1 MRVYRWGIVAAAIA
15 LSGVPLHQTDAQ
27 VPQRQAQRRPTGAVQ
42 LQLLPMVSV
51 SVTEPIYVKTITDV
65 RVHIRNLR
73 DVPHTIQ
80 LLVVK
85 PTKCSA
91 RGYAS
96 RRLTVTPV
104 GGEVTFMADVSFDS
118 LGARGHSCPLAIDL
132 TAMQSAESKV
142 DAGSVPVEAGQTYT
156 IDNTWDVVPWILP
169 IKPGKADQYGSAQ
182 QGECNGFSAG
192 LSGVMPIGV
201 VEHDHDLSFQLR
213 SGIYPSTCSYQP
225 DRSRMTR
232 LNQPWYIIGR
242 TWKIE
247 RARGASDACKV
258 DSNLA
263 ENPAGR
269 AFLIMY
275 TLSCGGGPDND
286 NGVRLI
292 LQSLTLIGP
301 PNRTPLEAF
310 IQ

>member
-1 MRVYRWGIVAAAIA
+1 MRVYGWGIVAAAIA
-15 LSGVPLHQTDAQ
+15 LSGLPLDRMDAQ
-27 VPQRQAQRRPTGAVQ
+27 VPRRQAQRRPAGAVQ
-42 LQLLPMVSV
+42 LQRVPTVSV

-65 RVHIRNLR
+65 SVHIRNLP

-85 PTKCSA
+85 PTQCSA

-96 RRLTVTPV
+96 RRVTVSPAD
-104 GGEVTFMADVSFDS
+104 GKVTFLADVHFDS
-118 LGARGHSCPLAIDL
+118 LGARGQSCPLAITL
-132 TAMQSAESKV
+132 TAMQPAAPRV

-169 IKPGKADQYGSAQ
+169 IVPGKADLPGSAQ
-182 QGECNGFSAG
+182 LGQCTGFSAG
-192 LSGVMPIGV
+192 LSGIIPIGV
-201 VEHDHDLSFQLR
+201 VEHDHDLSFHLR
-213 SGIYPSTCSYQP
+213 SGVYPSACSYEP
-225 DRSRMTR
+225 MRSRMTT
-232 LNQPWYIIGR
+232 LNRAWYIIGR

-247 RARGASDACKV
+247 RARGTGDACKV
-258 DSNLA
+258 DSNLDDK
-263 ENPAGR
+263 PSGG

-275 TLSCGGGPDND
+275 TMSCGGGPDND